1 MSAGN
6 RFFFRKVREIALV
19 LTLLFRNSALGYT
32 ISSNLT
38 LTFQIISHES
48 SSSVNYQK
56 KQHLKLHYYAIK
68 L

>member
-19 LTLLFRNSALGYT
+19 LTLLFRNLSLGYT

-48 SSSVNYQK
+48 SSSVNYQE